1 MCQRTTSISTCSFCF
16 SPGRSM
22 DGVLTDA
29 DCESI
34 YPVVYASNRALASA
48 AGEFLYWK

>member
-1 MCQRTTSISTCSFCF
+1 MSLFTHSFCF
-16 SPGRSM
+16 SVGRNM
-22 DGVLTDA
+22 EGVLTDA

-34 YPVVYASNRALASA
+34 YPVVYASNRGLASA